1 MKLRI
6 TIAVGGC
13 LAFVGLALLYSR
25 PSPVT
30 PQSVRF
36 AGLTNG
42 VVGAVAPLFATLS
55 TNNAADI
62 QRWLAAG
69 TNGAEF
75 TITNQQSCAIWLY
88 PLGRICTEEAQPMRD
103 ETPLLNA
110 PNFSGIRVPPGQA
123 ATVRVAVLP
132 HQAPW
137 RLQLYYHRD
146 SCSDTFLNRLRLLP
160 QSLRAMTTGRPVQMQ
175 MHTIESD
182 LIDR

>member
-1 MKLRI
+1 MPP
-6 TIAVGGC
+6 T
-13 LAFVGLALLYSR
+13 
-25 PSPVT
+25 PSAA
-30 PQSVRF
+30 QGIRF
-36 AGLTNG
+36 ASFTNG
-42 VVGAVAPLFATLS
+42 IVGAVAPVFSTLT
-55 TNNAADI
+55 TNNAATI

-69 TNGAEF
+69 TNAAEF
-75 TITNQQSCAIWLY
+75 TITNQQSCAIWLF

-110 PNFSGIRVPPGQA
+110 PNFSGIRVPPGQV
-123 ATVRVAVLP
+123 ATVQVAVLP

-160 QSLRAMTTGRPVQMQ
+160 QTLRAATTGKPVQMQ
-175 MHTIESD
+175 MHTIESE